1 MAKVQLSKINGLK
14 LGMMIFLSIYGCL
27 GSLNPS
33 YDGPFGFLHGVD
45 LIFHEA
51 GHVLFIFFGEFLH
64 FLGGSLTQ
72 ILIPAGITGYFVR
85 TQQYFASAIAL
96 FWTGQNFMDVS
107 VYVKDASTQS
117 LPLIGGEHDWAYL
130 LGTTNLLAFDQAI
143 GGFVYLIGLLLLL
156 LSLLIG
162 FSHALGLG
170 QSRGEQ
176 QWR

>member
-1 MAKVQLSKINGLK
+1 MTKLQRSQIHFPK
-14 LGMMIFLSIYGCL
+14 LGLMIFLSIYGFL

-33 YDGPFGFLHGVD
+33 YDGAFAFLHGVD

-72 ILIPAGITGYFVR
+72 ILIPAGITAYFVR

-107 VYVKDASTQS
+107 VYIKDARAQA

-162 FSHALGLG
+162 FTHALGLG
-170 QSRGEQ
+170 QSGEQ
-176 QWR
+176 QWH